1 MVKFILR
8 YFILFD
14 GILNGIVFLLSL
26 SYNLLRVY
34 RKAVCV
40 CVCVCMHAQLLN
52 HVHLFVT
59 LWTVAHQALLSMGF
73 FRQEYWSGLPF
84 SSSGDLLNQGS
95 NLCLL
100 HWQADSLPLSH
111 LGSPEK

>member
-1 MVKFILR
+1 M
-8 YFILFD
+8 
-14 GILNGIVFLLSL
+14 
-26 SYNLLRVY
+26 
-34 RKAVCV
+34 

-52 HVHLFVT
+52 HVQLFVT

-84 SSSGDLLNQGS
+84 SSSGDRLNQGS